1 MRPRT
6 SSLVRM
12 KTFATRHPFA
22 SAGFAAGGTDAALA
36 VNAARAGR
44 AGRGAPLKSAL
55 DRLSSNGSNAFDRS
69 KPTNVPLQN
78 PQFDFGPPR
87 QGYAGPSGF
96 YQTVEPAVR
105 STGFHH
111 VPFTVNRPE
120 IEEEER

>member
-22 SAGFAAGGTDAALA
+22 SAGLTAGGADVLSA
-36 VNAARAGR
+36 VSAARAGHAAR
-44 AGRGAPLKSAL
+44 AAPLKSAL
-55 DRLSSNGSNAFDRS
+55 DRLSSSGSSAFDRS

-78 PQFDFGPPR
+78 PQFDFGPQR
-87 QGYAGPSGF
+87 QGYAGSSSF
-96 YQTVEPAVR
+96 YQTVEPAMR

-111 VPFTVNRPE
+111 VPFTVSRPE